1 MKTLKIGAF
10 AILGLLAVACNDD
23 DDNTTKLSS
32 QEQAEMVASS
42 IGRSG
47 FSRSAEQAGDYADDN
62 DAARVNAECG
72 VEISNDWD
80 LSGELGE
87 GFSFIYN
94 SDFTLLLTCSGDQ
107 PQSLDVDFQ
116 YTGSYTGPRFES
128 SYSGEGDLTISRLN
142 DDGDSFEL
150 NGSYD
155 REGEFTVTDNGEVT
169 SEGEFSIEIDAN
181 QVMISKNTHE
191 ITGGSADVEAHGKI
205 EGRGSYSFKGDVTF
219 SGTGASRKAII
230 KVAGDTYELNIQSNT
245 LVLTSVSN

>member
-80 LSGELGE
+80 LSGELGKV
-87 GFSFIYN
+87 FLSFIIQT
-94 SDFTLLLTCSGDQ
+94 S
-107 PQSLDVDFQ
+107 
-116 YTGSYTGPRFES
+116 RFC
-128 SYSGEGDLTISRLN
+128 LPAPVI
-142 DDGDSFEL
+142 
-150 NGSYD
+150 
-155 REGEFTVTDNGEVT
+155 
-169 SEGEFSIEIDAN
+169 
-181 QVMISKNTHE
+181 
-191 ITGGSADVEAHGKI
+191 
-205 EGRGSYSFKGDVTF
+205 
-219 SGTGASRKAII
+219 SRKAWMWIFSTPDRI
-230 KVAGDTYELNIQSNT
+230 PVLALNHHIQ
-245 LVLTSVSN
+245 VKEI